1 MRQKSRSLGRPRQ
14 NQTTKPTKMIILDT
28 ATKLFIQH
36 GYKIVS
42 MDDVAKECD
51 ITKASVYYY
60 YSTKADLFTDAMVHM
75 MQRIASRISQI
86 LATDAPL
93 KTRLYQ
99 LVKIQ
104 LSATIDVD
112 MGSFMRDAKSHLSEQ
127 QLQMMKESEEQMY
140 EAVEKV
146 LIDAMNKGEIP
157 QFEPKFATHSFMSLL
172 NVGNYRD
179 AKSNSIFP
187 SIDEATTQIVDFYLR
202 GLGVQ

>member
-1 MRQKSRSLGRPRQ
+1 
-14 NQTTKPTKMIILDT
+14 MIILDT

-42 MDDVAKECD
+42 MDDVAKECN
-51 ITKASVYYY
+51 ITKATVYYY
-60 YSTKADLFTDAMVHM
+60 YSTKAELFTDAMVHM
-75 MQRIASRISQI
+75 MQRIALRISQI
-86 LATDAPL
+86 LAIDAPL
-93 KTRLYQ
+93 KARLYQ

-112 MGSFMRDAKSHLSEQ
+112 MGSFMRDAKTHLSDQ

-140 EAVEKV
+140 EAVENV
-146 LIDAMNKGEIP
+146 LIEAMNKGEIP
-157 QFEPKFATHSFMSLL
+157 KFDPKFATHSFMSLL

-179 AKSNSIFP
+179 AHSQSIFS
-187 SIDEATTQIVDFYLR
+187 SIDEATKQIVDFYLR

>member
-1 MRQKSRSLGRPRQ
+1 MRPKSRSLGRPRQ
-14 NQTTKPTKMIILDT
+14 NQTTKPTKTIILDT

-60 YSTKADLFTDAMVHM
+60 YSSKADLFTDAMVHM
-75 MQRIASRISQI
+75 MQRIALSISQI

-93 KTRLYQ
+93 KARLYQ

-112 MGSFMRDAKSHLSEQ
+112 MGSFMRDAKTHLSDQ

-140 EAVEKV
+140 KAMENV
-146 LIDAMNKGEIP
+146 LIEAMNKGEMP
-157 QFEPKFATHSFMSLL
+157 KFDPKFATHSFMSLL

-179 AKSNSIFP
+179 AESQPIFP
-187 SIDEATTQIVDFYLR
+187 SIDEATKQIVDFYLR